1 MRKGCSIS
9 GWLALLMLLGL
20 SAVLFYAGGAKG
32 RSEVDRLTR
41 EAQFAQEAFI
51 HYCLL
56 LEQQNMIIAQQ
67 DSMISA
73 SRQEVMEYSWL
84 YQKAIRG
91 EAATKRKF
99 EAYKDSVVASR
110 PTRKVWWYTDD
121 GFIDIYLK

>member
-32 RSEVDRLTR
+32 RSEVDRLTQ

-51 HYCLL
+51 HYCLV
-56 LEQQNMIIAQQ
+56 LEQQKMIIDQQ

-84 YQKAIRG
+84 YQKAVRG
-91 EAATKRKF
+91 ELATRRKF
-99 EAYKDSVVASR
+99 DAYKDSIAAAR
-110 PTRKVWWYTDD
+110 PTQQLWWHTDD
-121 GFIDIYLK
+121 GRLPPGR